1 MAKICIDKKN
11 SVLLWVFRM
20 KRETVWILLVWAL
33 SCCVPLLGK
42 AQELASDVEEVMLQV
57 TANDTFYLARMAD
70 IYVYPKMVFKNKKQ
84 ERFYWRTVRDVKKT
98 LPFAKELAR
107 EMEVA
112 DYQLALLP
120 DDKARR
126 QWWREHEK
134 YLFKKYE
141 HHFRKM
147 TASQGQMLMKLM
159 DRESDRTSYEIIKHY
174 RGKGS
179 ANFWQ
184 FVAKLFKNDLK
195 EEYDATDKDRI
206 VERVINLVEAG
217 QL

>member
-1 MAKICIDKKN
+1 MKKHWLFIVYFGL
-11 SVLLWVFRM
+11 SVYAYGDEYV
-20 KRETVWILLVWAL
+20 V
-33 SCCVPLLGK
+33 
-42 AQELASDVEEVMLQV
+42 ASVRLQV
-57 TANDTFYLARMAD
+57 NSNDTFYLARMQD
-70 IYVYPKMVFKNKKQ
+70 IWVYPQMVFTSKKQ
-84 ERFYWRTVRDVKKT
+84 ERFYWKTVRDVKKT
-98 LPFAKELAR
+98 LPFAKELAI
-107 EMEVA
+107 EMRVA
-112 DYQLALLP
+112 DQQLALLP

-126 QWWREHEK
+126 KWWKQHEK

-141 HHFRKM
+141 NDFRRM

-159 DRESDRTSYEIIKHY
+159 DRESDKTSYEIIKHY
-174 RGKGS
+174 RGKAS

-195 EEYDATDKDRI
+195 EEYDASDKDRI

>member
-1 MAKICIDKKN
+1 MRTCLTII
-11 SVLLWVFRM
+11 VLL
-20 KRETVWILLVWAL
+20 T
-33 SCCVPLLGK
+33 LLG
-42 AQELASDVEEVMLQV
+42 AAGHANPVVDSVRLQV
-57 TANDTFYLARMAD
+57 NSHDTFYLARMHD
-70 IYVYPKMVFKNKKQ
+70 IYVYPKMVFKSKSQ

-98 LPFAKELAR
+98 LPFAKKLAI
-107 EMEVA
+107 EMQVA
-112 DYQLALLP
+112 DQRLSELP

-126 QWWREHEK
+126 QWWRQHEK

-141 HHFRKM
+141 QHFRKM

-174 RGKGS
+174 RGKAS

-184 FVAKLFKNDLK
+184 FIAKLFKNDLK